1 MAYGASEKFNQL
13 SIDFMLLTLGSIGF
27 CSLEYIS
34 GAQ

>member
-34 GAQ
+34 GA